1 MYEYS
6 NGMLPELFLKMF
18 TSISDV
24 HDYDKRQATKKKMSV
39 PFK

>member
-6 NGMLPELFLKMF
+6 NGMLPELFLNMF

-24 HDYDKRQATKKKMSV
+24 HDYDTRQATKKKMSV